1 MSSDAKAAQQRVEQL
16 DTKIGRYS
24 LWGAVGIIVAIVG
37 LLIAAI
43 VASPSVVSLLVQTQ
57 SIANQ
62 AQDQMSEID
71 ATAHKLAQQ
80 NQDLQN
86 QITNLKKKV
95 DLIDGKGGAQRK
107 NTDVSRPRPNR

>member
-1 MSSDAKAAQQRVEQL
+1 MKPALTDRTRPNPKLPVVLLPRGGS
-16 DTKIGRYS
+16 
-24 LWGAVGIIVAIVG
+24 
-37 LLIAAI
+37 LIAAI